1 MLPLGLFRSRRFSG
15 ANALTFVVWGPISA
29 VFLFL
34 VVYLQ
39 VSLGYTPLQSGAA
52 LLPITVVMLTLSA
65 RSGALAQRIGARPF
79 LTLGPLLFG
88 LGVLAIRTIEPGDD
102 YWTDILPPLVLFA
115 LGLVSL
121 AAPVTA
127 VALQG
132 AGTRHAGV
140 ASGVNNAVARTA
152 QLLAIAVLP
161 PLAGLSGDAYT
172 DPVAVAEA
180 FRTAMT
186 ICAGVAAMGAVI
198 GYITIRGPA
207 TPAE

>member
-1 MLPLGLFRSRRFSG
+1 ML
-15 ANALTFVVWGPISA
+15 A
-29 VFLFL
+29 
-34 VVYLQ
+34 
-39 VSLGYTPLQSGAA
+39 
-52 LLPITVVMLTLSA
+52 LSA
-65 RSGALAQRIGARPF
+65 RVGALAQRIGARPF

-88 LGVLAIRTIEPGDD
+88 VGVLAIRTIEPGDD

-115 LGLVSL
+115 LGLVSMV
-121 AAPVTA
+121 APVTA

-132 AGTRHAGV
+132 AGTRYAGV

-186 ICAGVAAMGAVI
+186 ICAGVAAVGAVI

-207 TPAE
+207 TPAR